1 MKRFLVLLLVFGA
14 SAAYGEVYTWK
25 DARGT
30 VFYTNSLHEIPARY
44 LKKARVLDVATGK
57 KAGLATA
64 QPGVQSAPAAFPGQ
78 TPVQQA
84 PNPAASPPPA
94 IPSDATPAAANSA
107 PSVPPAADITQP
119 RLQPTER
126 QRRSQRRRYRSEVEE
141 E

>member
-64 QPGVQSAPAAFPGQ
+64 QP
-78 TPVQQA
+78 
-84 PNPAASPPPA
+84 A
-94 IPSDATPAAANSA
+94 IPSAANSA
-107 PSVPPAADITQP
+107 PAVPPAADIAQP
-119 RLQPTER
+119 RLRPTER
-126 QRRSQRRRYRSEVEE
+126 QRRSQRRRYRSQAEE

>member
-1 MKRFLVLLLVFGA
+1 MKRFLVLLLLFGA
-14 SAAYGEVYTWK
+14 SAAYGEIYTWK

-44 LKKARVLDVATGK
+44 LRKARVLDVATGK

-64 QPGVQSAPAAFPGQ
+64 QPSVQGGPAASPGQ

-84 PNPAASPPPA
+84 PAVNPAVSPAGVSPALASPAPP
-94 IPSDATPAAANSA
+94 PVQPAAGVTA
-107 PSVPPAADITQP
+107 PQ
-119 RLQPTER
+119 LQPKETRE
-126 QRRSQRRRYRSEVEE
+126 QRRAQRRRDRSRTEE